1 MLGACILI
9 IDFVA
14 QIVHCLGLLSFDHWQ
29 RDVGRLHPYH
39 WFCWY
44 ILSILLFY
52 KVVVYGCTHQDS
64 HSLGGGVYLIG
75 DEFRAGFF
83 YFRSNVHRAT
93 HCRSLCALP
102 VRGHPLSIRLFNLI
116 VDVSPKT
123 FQEFVLKLGPPT
135 WERKGSLHVPVWS
148 VRPTEPNFMSFRL
161 HRRLASRTPN
171 ATWRW
176 SHPLSI

>member
-39 WFCWY
+39 WFCCANCTSGWY

-52 KVVVYGCTHQDS
+52 KVVVYWCTHQNS
-64 HSLGGGVYLIG
+64 HSFGGGVYLIG

-123 FQEFVLKLGPPT
+123 FQESVLKLGPPT
-135 WERKGSLHVPVWS
+135 WERKGSLHSCLERAPHWTKLYEFQA
-148 VRPTEPNFMSFRL
+148 P
-161 HRRLASRTPN
+161 
-171 ATWRW
+171 
-176 SHPLSI
+176 

>member
-1 MLGACILI
+1 MFNSFLGLYHSTTDSAMLGACTLI
-9 IDFVA
+9 IDFGA
-14 QIVHCLGLLSFDHWQ
+14 QIVPLVDTFCQFCFSTRLS
-29 RDVGRLHPYH
+29 
-39 WFCWY
+39 
-44 ILSILLFY
+44 
-52 KVVVYGCTHQDS
+52 HQNS

-123 FQEFVLKLGPPT
+123 FQESVLKLGPPT

-148 VRPTEPNFMSFRL
+148 VRPTEPNFRSSRL
-161 HRRLASRTPN
+161 HRKVKLIRKPTGQSDP
-171 ATWRW
+171 
-176 SHPLSI
+176 

>member
-1 MLGACILI
+1 M
-9 IDFVA
+9 F
-14 QIVHCLGLLSFDHWQ
+14 HSFLGLLSFDHWQ

-39 WFCWY
+39 WFCCANCTSGWY

-52 KVVVYGCTHQDS
+52 KVVVYRCTHQNS

-123 FQEFVLKLGPPT
+123 FQEYVLKLGPPT

>member
-1 MLGACILI
+1 MRASRHLRYVPFISRSVI
-9 IDFVA
+9 IRPLTA
-14 QIVHCLGLLSFDHWQ
+14 RCWALAPLS
-29 RDVGRLHPYH
+29 L
-39 WFCWY
+39 
-44 ILSILLFY
+44 ILLRKLYLWLIHF
-52 KVVVYGCTHQDS
+52 VNSAFLQGCPTK
-64 HSLGGGVYLIG
+64 IG
-75 DEFRAGFF
+75 DDFRAGFF

-123 FQEFVLKLGPPT
+123 FQESVLKLGPPT

-171 ATWRW
+171 AT
-176 SHPLSI
+176 

>member
-1 MLGACILI
+1 M
-9 IDFVA
+9 F
-14 QIVHCLGLLSFDHWQ
+14 HSFLGLLSFDHWPLWLHSM
-29 RDVGRLHPYH
+29 RAPRHPYH
-39 WFCWY
+39 WFCCANCTSGWY

-52 KVVVYGCTHQDS
+52 KVVVYGCTHQNS

-116 VDVSPKT
+116 VDVSPKN
-123 FQEFVLKLGPPT
+123 FQESVLKLGPAT
-135 WERKGSLHVPVWS
+135 WERKGSLHSCLERAPPWTKVY
-148 VRPTEPNFMSFRL
+148 EF
-161 HRRLASRTPN
+161 
-171 ATWRW
+171 
-176 SHPLSI
+176 